1 MTAWKI
7 RRAASRPNSPGAAS
21 GTSFNRIHRT
31 THLKVDRFPCD
42 NAFNRSALDRAVSIT
57 IPGTRE
63 TVRVSSVEDTLLA
76 KLRGYRLGG
85 ESSEVQRRDVQRRDV
100 RQLIALNRKALD
112 VGYRQH

>member
-1 MTAWKI
+1 M
-7 RRAASRPNSPGAAS
+7 
-21 GTSFNRIHRT
+21 
-31 THLKVDRFPCD
+31 
-42 NAFNRSALDRAVSIT
+42 SIT

-85 ESSEVQRRDVQRRDV
+85 ESLEVQRRDVQRRDVQRRDV